1 MNTLK
6 FKTNIKCSGCVATS
20 TPYLNETAGEKNW
33 EVNTSDPNK
42 ILTVSAPEEID
53 EKKIISAV
61 EAAGFK
67 AERIFS

>member
-6 FKTNIKCSGCVATS
+6 FKTNIKCSGCVATT
-20 TPYLNETAGEKNW
+20 TPYLDKAAGEKNW
-33 EVNTSDPNK
+33 EVNTTDPNK
-42 ILTVSAPEEID
+42 VLTVSNPEEID
-53 EKKIISAV
+53 EKKIITAV